1 MDCEEVIHIPGTPP
15 HDQPTAEQRPLY
27 KPENFTPQSGYVAAK
42 RAAIQTAMNAQSAQL
57 VLQELAEKQQE
68 LAEEAEFGPL
78 KEMVTENIAKASRM
92 VEMTVKT
99 VRRLY
104 SDIREQ
110 CQDIQKSAIRVIQA
124 CDRGQEG

>member
-1 MDCEEVIHIPGTPP
+1 MDHEEVIHIPGTPP
-15 HDQPTAEQRPLY
+15 QDVAELLLPTAEQRPLY
-27 KPENFTPQSGYVAAK
+27 KPENFTPRSGYVAAK

-104 SDIREQ
+104 SDI
-110 CQDIQKSAIRVIQA
+110 
-124 CDRGQEG
+124 